1 MHQEESENT
10 RKCHFQSTGWKLQ
23 KLKLQS
29 GRCVVGAGLCLF
41 LDNCLHLPNSWCYNK
56 RWSLVKYPHIIKL
69 QESLPPT
76 YRSAATR
83 PGCCVTSHLLQD
95 LFFFLPWWLL
105 LHAARTA
112 CVWMSWIS
120 VFCRRFLARAG
131 ESANGC
137 TVWCFGYGRW
147 ASSH

>member
-1 MHQEESENT
+1 MHQEETEN
-10 RKCHFQSTGWKLQ
+10 RKCSSINRPKVLQ
-23 KLKLQS
+23 KLKLRS

-41 LDNCLHLPNSWCYNK
+41 LDNGLHPPNSQRYNK
-56 RWSLVKYPHIIKL
+56 CWSLVKYPHIIKL

-76 YRSAATR
+76 HRSAATR

-120 VFCRRFLARAG
+120 VLCRRFLAKAG
-131 ESANGC
+131 EPANGC